1 MFQEFLTLFFESS
14 IDPETHTAIL
24 STINAIL
31 QLDESSTRRETMLSF
46 DENSSLTFK
55 IFNWIKQSM
64 AKTTICPLSSA
75 ISDNTFMK

>member
-1 MFQEFLTLFFESS
+1 
-14 IDPETHTAIL
+14 
-24 STINAIL
+24 
-31 QLDESSTRRETMLSF
+31 
-46 DENSSLTFK
+46 LTFK